1 MTTEEFNALPL
12 AARRWIEQEQGCASC
27 GKSKDVDTLYKNYLL
42 MSKKALYTLRRGAVP
57 YKRENGEGG
66 VLYPIHPKDSE
77 EQIKEKL
84 TQALEVY
91 AVAPNRF
98 DDIQESKIQKILGE
112 TKKAP
117 LVGAALAAANKKA
130 AKEAAAI
137 AEAKAVAE
145 AEAKAAAE
153 GQTAVTAEAKAA
165 KDSLD

>member
-1 MTTEEFNALPL
+1 
-12 AARRWIEQEQGCASC
+12 
-27 GKSKDVDTLYKNYLL
+27 

-66 VLYPIHPKDSE
+66 ILYPIHPKDSE

-84 TQALEVY
+84 AQVLEVY

-98 DDIQESKIQKILGE
+98 DDIQEDKIKKILSGE
-112 TKKAP
+112 SGKKAEAKP

-137 AEAKAVAE
+137 AEAEAKAAEAAAIAE
-145 AEAKAAAE
+145 AEAKAAEAAAIAE
-153 GQTAVTAEAKAA
+153 AEAKAA
-165 KDSLD
+165 EAAAIAEDQTDLTVVTDMDDDLE